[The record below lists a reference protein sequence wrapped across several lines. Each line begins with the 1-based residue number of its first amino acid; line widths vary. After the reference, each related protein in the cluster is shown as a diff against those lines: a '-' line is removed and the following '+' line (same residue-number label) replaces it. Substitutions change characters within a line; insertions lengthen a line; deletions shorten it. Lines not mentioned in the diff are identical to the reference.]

1 MQKLTMTL
9 MEVYNAM
16 RGAGIRCSP
25 KMISAGIAS
34 GAYPFGR
41 VVSVGDSGRRRIEI
55 YRTDFAAW
63 LRSKTPSEEM
73 EESA

>member
-9 MEVYNAM
+9 MEVYEAM
-16 RGAGIRCSP
+16 RSAGIRCSP

-41 VVSVGDSGRRRIEI
+41 VVSIGDSGRRRIEI
-55 YRTDFAAW
+55 YRTDFTAW
-63 LRSKTPSEEM
+63 LQSKTPTEQM